1 MALQE
6 KVFTV
11 SEVARLLEITTGRV
25 RQICR
30 ELNIGEVKGKTRLLT
45 VEDIQH
51 IEKRPDRR
59 QDNGRPARSA

>member
-30 ELNIGEVKGKTRLLT
+30 ELMIGEVKGKTRLLT

-59 QDNGRPARSA
+59 QDNGRAKRSA

>member
-59 QDNGRPARSA
+59 ADNGRTKRSA